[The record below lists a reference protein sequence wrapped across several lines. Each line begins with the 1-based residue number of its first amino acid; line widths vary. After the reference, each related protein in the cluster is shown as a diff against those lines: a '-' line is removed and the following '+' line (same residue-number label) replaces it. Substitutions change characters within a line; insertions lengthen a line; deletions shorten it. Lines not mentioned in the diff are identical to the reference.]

1 MPSSP
6 PSRHRKDHEMRCL
19 ALLLSTLTLFGCA
32 TKPPVA
38 ATAAAQRNPCTNGF
52 LALYFKEG
60 AAALR
65 PPVSMEWPARAMEE
79 CPGAAFKVVGLPE
92 PSAANLQGRRAES
105 VALALRAFG
114 IPQPAFELGEPADQA
129 RPVLEVVAR
138 PDH

>member
-1 MPSSP
+1 VRRRPANGADDDVTERGSP
-6 PSRHRKDHEMRCL
+6 WVPNHAKLAAFPPPRKDHEMRHL

-38 ATAAAQRNPCTNGF
+38 ATATAQRNPCTNGI
-52 LALYFKEG
+52 LALYFKEE

-92 PSAANLQGRRAES
+92 PSAANLQGRRA
-105 VALALRAFG
+105 
-114 IPQPAFELGEPADQA
+114 
-129 RPVLEVVAR
+129 
-138 PDH
+138 

>member
-1 MPSSP
+1 
-6 PSRHRKDHEMRCL
+6 
-19 ALLLSTLTLFGCA
+19 
-32 TKPPVA
+32 
-38 ATAAAQRNPCTNGF
+38 
-52 LALYFKEG
+52 
-60 AAALR
+60 
-65 PPVSMEWPARAMEE
+65 MEWPARAMEE

>member
-1 MPSSP
+1 M
-6 PSRHRKDHEMRCL
+6 RHL

-38 ATAAAQRNPCTNGF
+38 ATATAQRNPCTNGI
-52 LALYFKEG
+52 LALYFKEE

>member
-1 MPSSP
+1 M
-6 PSRHRKDHEMRCL
+6 RHF
-19 ALLLSTLTLFGCA
+19 ALLLSALTLFGCA

-38 ATAAAQRNPCTNGF
+38 ATETARRNPCTNGF

-92 PSAANLQGRRAES
+92 PSAASLQGRRAES
-105 VALALRAFG
+105 VVLALRAFG
-114 IPQPAFELGEPADQA
+114 IPQPVFELGETDDQA
-129 RPVLEVVAR
+129 RPMLEVLAD
-138 PDH
+138 PDR